1 MLEVLKE
8 EPIRVTIKGLR
19 RTFYPPIHHAPID
32 NTPPDKKM
40 QLEWVYP
47 FLSISFF
54 CIILRKSVEGLTSR
68 YNNLLIFRIR
78 HKGQMIL
85 KWVLLSVFSG
95 ESDRESAV
103 GLGRS

>member
-1 MLEVLKE
+1 MCSHFKLKLPKRVVTFNLFIIDYTLLEVLKE

-47 FLSISFF
+47 SL
-54 CIILRKSVEGLTSR
+54 
-68 YNNLLIFRIR
+68 
-78 HKGQMIL
+78 
-85 KWVLLSVFSG
+85 
-95 ESDRESAV
+95 
-103 GLGRS
+103 